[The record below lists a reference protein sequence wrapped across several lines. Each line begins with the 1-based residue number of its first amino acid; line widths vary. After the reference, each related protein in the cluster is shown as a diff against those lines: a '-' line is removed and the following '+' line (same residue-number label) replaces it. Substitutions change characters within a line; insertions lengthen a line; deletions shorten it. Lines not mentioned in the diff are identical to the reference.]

1 MFGKDFTD
9 PMTLLTALG
18 ITVIVSVVEEVF
30 QMEDILRDFS
40 NHHLWFS
47 NGASPTS
54 CNDCRNISRP
64 DGNFIKC

>member
-30 QMEDILRDFS
+30 QMEDILERF
-40 NHHLWFS
+40 
-47 NGASPTS
+47 
-54 CNDCRNISRP
+54 
-64 DGNFIKC
+64 